1 MRAAFPAAALTGLL
15 WSITSAQ
22 SWRCGPEITLAPPVR
37 WEVDKL
43 GQLVLYNNKEIIK
56 ITTADTLFNRFS
68 QMSLGPIHALDVT
81 NPMKILVFYKDA
93 GRIVFLDN
101 TLSPNGQIVD
111 LIALGYD
118 QAELACTSFDNGL
131 WIYDRLNFRLLRFN
145 NNMQITVEVPNL
157 NLVLGG
163 RANDS
168 LSFCRLSENNN
179 RVYIQSNSGEVL
191 VFDVYGTLVTR
202 LHCPVPCQCRTDES
216 GLRYVLEGRQYLQS
230 LRSGT
235 PALVVAENKN
245 FPSAILDWLNPKR
258 VLYRTEEGKYRVC
271 RID

>member
-1 MRAAFPAAALTGLL
+1 MRIPVFVVVLVGLF
-15 WSITSAQ
+15 WSLASAQ
-22 SWRCGPEITLAPPVR
+22 NWRCGPEITLDPPVR

-43 GQLVLYNNKEIIK
+43 GQVVLYNNKEMIK
-56 ITTADTLFNRFS
+56 ITSTDTLFNRFS
-68 QMSLGPIHALDVT
+68 QMSLGPIHTIDVT

-157 NLVLGG
+157 NQVLAGQ
-163 RANDS
+163 ANDS
-168 LSFCRLSENNN
+168 LSFCRLSEHNN
-179 RVYIQSNSGEVL
+179 RVYLQSNSGDVL
-191 VFDVYGTLVTR
+191 VFDVYGTWLTK
-202 LHCPVPCQCRTDES
+202 LHCPVPCQCRSHEL
-216 GLRYVLEGRQYLQS
+216 GLQYVWKGQQYLQPLKQAS
-230 LRSGT
+230 
-235 PALVVAENKN
+235 PAIMLADHKN
-245 FPSAILDWLNPKR
+245 FPSHFLDWLDSKKILCR
-258 VLYRTEEGKYRVC
+258 SEESKYRVC
-271 RID
+271 RLD

>member
-1 MRAAFPAAALTGLL
+1 MRIIIPVVGLCGL
-15 WSITSAQ
+15 FWSVSPAQ

-43 GQLVLYNNKEIIK
+43 GQVVIYNYKEIIK
-56 ITTADTLFNRFS
+56 ITSADTLFNRFS
-68 QMSLGPIHALDVT
+68 QMSLGPIHTIDVT

-145 NNMQITVEVPNL
+145 SNMQVTVEVPNL
-157 NLVLGG
+157 NQVLGG
-163 RANDS
+163 RAKDS
-168 LSFCRLSENNN
+168 LSFCRLSESNN
-179 RVYIQSNSGEVL
+179 RVYLQSSSGDVL
-191 VFDVYGTLVTR
+191 VFDVYGTLLTN
-202 LHCPVPCQCRTDES
+202 LQCPVPCQCRSHEL
-216 GLRYVLEGRQYLQS
+216 GLQYVLEGQRYLQP
-230 LRSGT
+230 LK
-235 PALVVAENKN
+235 PASPAKRIAEPKN
-245 FPSAILDWLNPKR
+245 FPYHFLDWLDSNKILCR
-258 VLYRTEEGKYRVC
+258 SEESKYRVC
-271 RID
+271 RLD